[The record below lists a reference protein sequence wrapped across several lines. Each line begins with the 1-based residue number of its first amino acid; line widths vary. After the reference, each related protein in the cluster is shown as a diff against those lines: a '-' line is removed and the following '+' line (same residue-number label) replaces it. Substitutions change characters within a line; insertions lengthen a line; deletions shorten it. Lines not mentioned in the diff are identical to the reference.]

1 MLDPQAEARPGSKAP
16 PVASVIIPAHNEA
29 TVLPRLLASLSDGAR
44 DGRWRVYVVCNG
56 CSDTSAEVARSFPGV
71 EVIETPKSLKTHAL
85 NLGDEAAGDV
95 FPRLYLDADIE
106 VDPDSLAR
114 VIEVLSVPQ
123 ARAAAPALLF
133 DTTGR
138 PFAVRWFYRVF
149 ARTWWVT
156 DGLLGSGFYGLS
168 RAGRAR
174 FGKFSGRINEDQFV
188 RELFDRSERF
198 NPDGTTFTIST
209 PWTTLAL
216 IRAKARV
223 AEGVAELASDS
234 AHQPVPSEYRPQ
246 PVLRDARELA
256 GIARQPGMMLP
267 VLTYSA
273 VRVTCWALKSFRVA
287 TGRRGLWS
295 QDRTTR
301 VAVS

>member
-1 MLDPQAEARPGSKAP
+1 MLDPQAKAPPGREAP

-29 TVLPRLLASLSDGAR
+29 AVLPRLLTSLSDGAR

-56 CSDTSAEVARSFPGV
+56 CTDNSAEVARSFPGV
-71 EVIETPKSLKTHAL
+71 EVIETPTSLKTHAL

-114 VIEVLSVPQ
+114 VIDVLDVPQ
-123 ARAAAPALLF
+123 ARAAAPALRF

-138 PFAVRWFYRVF
+138 PLAVRWFYRVF

-174 FGKFSGRINEDQFV
+174 FGRFPGRINEDQFV
-188 RELFDRSERF
+188 RELFDRGERF
-198 NPDGTTFTIST
+198 NPDGATFTVST

-216 IRAKARV
+216 IRAKGRV
-223 AEGVAELASDS
+223 AEGVAELANDS

-246 PVLRDARELA
+246 PVLQDARELA
-256 GIARQPGMMLP
+256 GIARQPGMLLP

-273 VRVTCWALKSFRVA
+273 VRVTCWALKSLRVA
-287 TGRRGLWS
+287 TGRRGQWS

-301 VAVS
+301 VAVG